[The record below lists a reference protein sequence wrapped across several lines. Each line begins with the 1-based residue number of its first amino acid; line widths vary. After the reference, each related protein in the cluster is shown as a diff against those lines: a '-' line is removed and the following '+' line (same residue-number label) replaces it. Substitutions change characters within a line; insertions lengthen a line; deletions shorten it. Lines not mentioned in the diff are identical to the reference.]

1 MKPGLSAF
9 TLIELLIAVAIV
21 AILAAIA
28 LPNFLEAQT
37 RAKVSRVR
45 AEQRTTALG
54 IEVYAVDQN
63 VPPPVFGPVPW
74 VQFPWSTVPKK
85 ETLADRYHWITSPIA
100 YLTSGPFP
108 DPFVASGGGKLQPW
122 QRYLAIF
129 GEPGY
134 STTGFQ
140 GHNQATLYREQP
152 WGAIKPL
159 WVISSA
165 GPDQDHEPMDP
176 ETATLGVQDYDPTN
190 GSVSDGDIMRAR
202 GE

>member
-1 MKPGLSAF
+1 MLRVVLLAIGLLVS
-9 TLIELLIAVAIV
+9 IAGPI
-21 AILAAIA
+21 AAD
-28 LPNFLEAQT
+28 P
-37 RAKVSRVR
+37 
-45 AEQRTTALG
+45 
-54 IEVYAVDQN
+54 
-63 VPPPVFGPVPW
+63 
-74 VQFPWSTVPKK
+74 
-85 ETLADRYHWITSPIA
+85 LADIRAGNRAFGEGRLEQALADFSRAID
-100 YLTSGPFP
+100 SGAL
-108 DPFVASGGGKLQPW
+108 DLES
-122 QRYLAIF
+122 LALAHNNRGVVF

-152 WGAIKPL
+152 WGTLKPL